1 MSLEDL
7 GNIGEFVA
15 AVAVVVSLVY
25 LAWQIR
31 QNTEWTRRSTYGSMK
46 QDIQNFRAMV
56 VQDSDVARLHRD
68 GLKDL
73 HSLDE
78 YERWRFGALMQHL
91 FSHLEDL
98 FRFRG
103 DATFDYR
110 DEEIRWMAGQP
121 GAREWWKVAKRLYH
135 PEFQSY
141 IDTLLEEE
149 GEAGEAN
156 DQPAA

>member
-15 AVAVVVSLVY
+15 AVAVVVSLLY

-31 QNTEWTRRSTYGSMK
+31 QNTEWARRSTYGSLK
-46 QDIQNFRAMV
+46 QDIQHFRAMI
-56 VQDSDVARLHRD
+56 VQDSEVARIHRE

-73 HSLDE
+73 QSLDE
-78 YERWRFGALMQHL
+78 YDRWRFGALMQHL
-91 FSHLEDL
+91 FSHFEDI

-103 DATFDYR
+103 DSTYAPG
-110 DEEIRWMAGQP
+110 DEVTLWILGRP
-121 GAREWWKVAKRLYH
+121 GTREWWKVARRLYH

-141 IDTLLEEE
+141 IETLFQKV
-149 GEAGEAN
+149 GEAGEID
-156 DQPAA
+156 DQPPA